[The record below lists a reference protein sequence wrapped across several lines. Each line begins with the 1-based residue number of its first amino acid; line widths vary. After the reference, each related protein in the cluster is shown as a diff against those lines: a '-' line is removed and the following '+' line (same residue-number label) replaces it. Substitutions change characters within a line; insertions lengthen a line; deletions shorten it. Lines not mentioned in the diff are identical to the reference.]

1 MWHESG
7 SEEALWDQ
15 LHQLDGL
22 AVVPEFTREFYGLT
36 VEWSAESEDPPT
48 RELTLRLL
56 EIELRYYRQVRRTEE
71 ESVVGTSNAESA
83 LEKRQIALELLYER
97 ARGQGLRNENTAEVA
112 RQLVLAECAYHLGHT
127 DAVVAHLEQA
137 MDAGAP
143 DPLLYFALGYARFM
157 LALSC
162 VARLETPGTSQR
174 PVARETI
181 RQLCLAAVTAFEGAL
196 TGGPRDAKIL
206 WWIGRVL
213 MAAGFEDA
221 AQEALAQASDREG
234 AHDDWLPESEILRR
248 DGEPQL
254 PYPISDGELKEFIE
268 GIKRPHPI
276 SNLL

>member
-1 MWHESG
+1 MWHEPG

-22 AVVPEFTREFYGLT
+22 AAVPEFTREFYGLT
-36 VEWSAESEDPPT
+36 VEWSAESNDPPT

-56 EIELRYYRQVRRTEE
+56 EIELRYYRQVRRLE
-71 ESVVGTSNAESA
+71 ESGGMGGLNAESA

-97 ARGQGLRNENTAEVA
+97 ARGQGLRTEEAAEVA
-112 RQLVLAECAYHLGHT
+112 RQLVMAECAYHLGRT

-162 VARLETPGTSQR
+162 VARLETPGTPQR
-174 PVARETI
+174 PVGRKTI

-221 AQEALAQASDREG
+221 AQEALAQASERE
-234 AHDDWLPESEILRR
+234 AWPDDGVSESELVRR
-248 DGEPQL
+248 DSEAQL
-254 PYPISDGELKEFIE
+254 PYPISAEELREFIE